1 MNEDIINLTDILLNN
16 FYLNTKNILVDVC
29 YNLQILYKTQQKIYK
44 NTNDFSNIIYKGI
57 EKIDSIFQDAYTFTI
72 DLSGNNN
79 VILDYSSNLLYDDL
93 GFIITRKNGDISYIT
108 QEPNTTKTYLFF
120 NFIDVTVTS
129 QSDLCLNLVG
139 DYSFNYSIV
148 SNDIDLSFN
157 IPRNITVRDI
167 EAPTIELSG
176 GDLSIEVYSNLPT
189 WFNVENNYGAL
200 IKDNYSPPNDLSL
213 VVIIKPIFDIS
224 KVGNYTF
231 TYTLTDSNNN
241 VTSAT
246 RIVRVVDTT
255 NPTFTLIGDNPLFWN
270 ASTPYVDPGVDPSD
284 NYDLSL
290 TILIDTDLS
299 VNSNNEIGLYYYK
312 YTIIDDYDNSVNV
325 TRQVYIIDYSVIN
338 NIPVINIPEDASG
351 NITNIVNNVE
361 NTHYYKDDSLTLSDN
376 FAINLQNNN
385 STYLIPLDKLKS
397 MYSNNNNMIIFVYGF
412 KNEVISIVNTN
423 NLTSYK
429 YPHISSELLIKKYVN
444 LILDN
449 SNNYKLIV
457 LDGNFNPYTSVFDP
471 SLTILGNNPFNLQIN
486 TDFDSVDPGV
496 IAFDYNG
503 NDISSY
509 VVKQGDLDISNVG
522 NYEVLY
528 IATDLSGHQTIKN
541 RIVTVYDDILP
552 VITLNGDM
560 VVDHL
565 VNTPYIDAGATVID
579 NNDTNPVLIT
589 TNNVNV
595 GVLGTYQVIFN
606 AVDNDGN
613 QAIPVT
619 RTVNVID
626 NIAPTLTL
634 IGSATINVFV
644 FSEYNEQ
651 GVDVCD
657 NYFTDT
663 SYVID
668 GSVNTSIV
676 GSYTLTYNATD
687 ACGNQAIQVT
697 RFVNVVDVSGPTII
711 LKGDISMNHTV
722 YTQFVEPGYD
732 VSDNYDVSSN
742 IIVTISGDIVDISNI
757 GIYTLTYQAED
768 SFGNKSNIVTRTV
781 NVIDDIAPV
790 IILNG
795 DENVHHIINTP
806 YVDAGATVTD
816 NYDENINYSS
826 LDNIIK
832 DSNNNAIQVGTYQ
845 VIFTASDNNGNSAIP
860 VTRTV
865 NVINPIN
872 RVSLLPDSSVN
883 IVNSGGNKYVF
894 NNGSTYDESLEYGLY
909 NGIYTIRNVPSTHPI
924 AFLNNDVSNVLD
936 YSGTVLEGSLQVN
949 GINYNFYS
957 GTITLT
963 VSGNFGTISAY
974 CLYHGYMGAEN
985 KLLYDTSCVLHPEK
999 PTYILENSNII
1010 TISGED
1016 YIVNTLKLKFS
1027 TSDTNVL
1034 ANTITTN
1041 IVGNIYQHPNGNNT
1055 TPDPSLF
1062 NIVSDLSNDSYFAYG
1077 DYNNSIAFTENPG
1090 TNFNNLNEISWFST
1104 GLISNYENEEFKVLQ
1119 LTLSTTSNGNI
1130 TYYYADS
1137 SRSEYLPIN
1146 IEVNNGIMI

>member
-1 MNEDIINLTDILLNN
+1 MNEDVLNLNGILLNN
-16 FYLNTKNILVDVC
+16 YYLNTKNLLVDVC
-29 YNLQILYKTQQKIYK
+29 YNLTFLYNTQKRLYEYS
-44 NTNDFSNIIYKGI
+44 NDFSNIIYGASNI
-57 EKIDSIFQDAYTFTI
+57 VDRIFFNNYTFNV
-72 DLSGNNN
+72 DLCGNQNI
-79 VILDYSSNLLYDDL
+79 ILDYSSNLLYNDP
-93 GFIITRKNGDISYIT
+93 GFVINRKDDISHIT
-108 QEPNTTKTYLFF
+108 QSTNNIIINYYLF
-120 NFIDVTVTS
+120 NVLNINVITTT
-129 QSDLCLNLVG
+129 DLCLNLLG
-139 DYSFNYSIV
+139 NYTYNYSIV
-148 SNDIDLSFN
+148 SNDIDLSFTLT
-157 IPRNITVRDI
+157 RNITVRDL

-176 GDLSIEVYSNLPT
+176 GDLTFEVYSIIPS
-189 WFNVENNYGAL
+189 WFSDENNYGAL

-213 VVIIKPIFDIS
+213 VVISDPIFDIS
-224 KVGNYTF
+224 KVANYTF

-241 VTSAT
+241 VTTAT

-299 VNSNNEIGLYYYK
+299 VNNNNEIGLYYYN

-325 TRQVYIIDYSVIN
+325 IREVYIIDYSVIN

-351 NITNIVNNVE
+351 NITNIVKNVE
-361 NTHYYKDDSLTLSDN
+361 NTDFYKDNSLALSDN
-376 FAINLQNNN
+376 FAINLQNND

-412 KNEVISIVNTN
+412 KNEVISIVNSEL
-423 NLTSYK
+423 LTSYT
-429 YPHISSELLIKKYVN
+429 YPYITKEPFIKKIVN

-457 LDGNFNPYTSVFDP
+457 LDGNFNTYTSVLDP

-486 TDFDSVDPGV
+486 TNFDSVDPGV
-496 IAFDYNG
+496 IALDYNG
-503 NDISSY
+503 NDISNL
-509 VVKQGDLDISNVG
+509 VVKQGDLDITNVG

-541 RIVTVYDDILP
+541 RFVTVYDDIPP
-552 VITLNGDM
+552 VITLSGDSI
-560 VVDHL
+560 
-565 VNTPYIDAGATVID
+565 VNHTIYTPYVDAGATITD
-579 NNDTNPVLIT
+579 NGDPNPILIDTNNI
-589 TNNVNV
+589 NIN
-595 GVLGTYQVIFN
+595 VLGTYQVIFN
-606 AVDNDGN
+606 ATDNLGN

-626 NIAPTLTL
+626 NIAPVLTL
-634 IGSATINVFV
+634 IGSASIDVFV
-644 FSEYNEQ
+644 FSEYNDQ

-657 NYFTDT
+657 NYFPIENISLVVD
-663 SYVID
+663 S
-668 GSVNTSIV
+668 SVNTSIV
-676 GSYTLTYNATD
+676 GSYNITYTASD
-687 ACGNQAIQVT
+687 PCGNQAIPVT
-697 RFVNVVDVSGPTII
+697 RIVNVIDVSGPTII
-711 LKGDISMNHTV
+711 LKGDVSMNHTV
-722 YTQFVEPGYD
+722 YTEFVEPGYD

-742 IIVTISGDIVDISNI
+742 IIVTVSGDIVDISNI
-757 GIYTLTYQAED
+757 DIYTLTYQAED

-781 NVIDDIAPV
+781 NVIDDVAP
-790 IILNG
+790 IITLNG
-795 DENVHHIINTP
+795 DMVVYHLVNTP
-806 YVDAGATVTD
+806 YVDAGATITD
-816 NYDENINYSS
+816 NYDENLNYNS

-845 VIFTASDNNGNSAIP
+845 VIFTAIDNQGNSAIP

-865 NVINPIN
+865 NIINPVV
-872 RVSLLPDSSVN
+872 RECLLHDSSIN

-894 NNGSTYDESLEYGLY
+894 NNGTTYDESLEYGLY
-909 NGIYTIRNVPSTHPI
+909 NGIYTIGNVPSAHPI

-936 YSGTVLEGSLQVN
+936 FSGTILEGSLQVN

-963 VSGNFGTISAY
+963 VGDDFGTISAY

-985 KLLYDTSCVLHPEK
+985 KFIYDPSCVLHPEK

-1027 TSDTNVL
+1027 TTGTNVL
-1034 ANTITTN
+1034 ASTITTN

-1055 TPDPSLF
+1055 TPNPSL
-1062 NIVSDLSNDSYFAYG
+1062 SDLSNDSYFAYG
-1077 DYNNSIAFTENPG
+1077 DHNNSIAFTENPG

-1104 GLISNYENEEFKVLQ
+1104 GLTSNENEEFKVLQ
-1119 LTLSTTSNGNI
+1119 LTLSTTSSGNI

-1137 SRSEYLPIN
+1137 SRGEYLPIN